1 MVDVAVNEGDEAAA
15 ARSLL
20 QAGQHALVTG
30 AGSGIGRAIA
40 LALAAEGVRLTL
52 VGRDAAKLQAVA
64 ARAGAGT
71 VSVAADLATE
81 EGIETVSSAAG
92 AGLDLLVHSAGVFGA
107 RGPIGLLSIAEWQR
121 LDAVNLYA
129 PMRLTAAC
137 LDRLKAAG
145 GQIVVVNSTAVFN
158 AAPNAA
164 AYAAAKHALRAMT
177 DALRQ
182 EVNAF
187 GIRVLSV
194 FPGRTDTPM
203 QAGILAAEGRIAA
216 AGALMR
222 PEDVA
227 LMVIAALKLPAT
239 AEVTEIVMRAMR
251 PL

>member
-1 MVDVAVNEGDEAAA
+1 MDSV
-15 ARSLL
+15 ARSVDSRNVNGAL
-20 QAGQHALVTG
+20 QPGQHALVTG

-52 VGRDAAKLQAVA
+52 VGRDAAKLEAVA
-64 ARAGAGT
+64 AEAGAAAM
-71 VSVAADLATE
+71 VAADLATE
-81 EGIETVSSAAG
+81 AGITAVAEAAG
-92 AGLDLLVHSAGVFGA
+92 AELHVLVHSAGRYA
-107 RGPIGLLSIAEWQR
+107 RGASGALSLAEWQE
-121 LDAVNLYA
+121 LDAVNLHA

-137 LDRLKAAG
+137 LDRLRAAR

-158 AAPNAA
+158 PAPNAA
-164 AYAAAKHALRAMT
+164 AYAAGKLALKAAT

-182 EVNAF
+182 EVNPD

-194 FPGRTDTPM
+194 YPGRTDTPM
-203 QAGILAAEGRIAA
+203 QTAILAAERRSAA

-227 LMVIAALKLPAT
+227 LMVVACLKLPAS
-239 AEVTEIVMRAMR
+239 AEVTDIVMRPAR